1 MATARKSKRVRPA
14 VAPRSIG
21 GREERLPPRA
31 RHRRL
36 RELIEQ
42 QGFVAVKDVA
52 AAFAV
57 SEMTI
62 RRDLDLLSRAGIVMR
77 THGGAVGQEQRGS
90 ELFFSTE
97 PAFEQ
102 RRLINASQKARIA
115 RLAAGLLP
123 PEQTIALDVGT
134 SNLALAMEL
143 AGRKDLRIFTNSL
156 AAAVALIAGR
166 GSVYLLGGMLRGP
179 EFAII
184 GSTTCNQIKD
194 YYFDR
199 SFIGVSGV
207 TEDGFHDYIIE
218 DSDVKQALI
227 ERSAAVTILCDSSKF
242 NRRSFARI
250 CALQKCTTL
259 VTDRSPPPD
268 LRQALS
274 AAGVEILVAEA
285 ESNTNA
291 QK

>member
-1 MATARKSKRVRPA
+1 M
-14 VAPRSIG
+14 
-21 GREERLPPRA
+21 PPRA

-36 RELIEQ
+36 RDLIEQ

-52 AAFAV
+52 AKFAV

-77 THGGAVGQEQRGS
+77 THGGAVGQDQHGS

-97 PAFEQ
+97 PAFER
-102 RRLINASQKARIA
+102 RRLVNAAEKGRIA
-115 RLAAGLLP
+115 RLAASLLP

-156 AAAVALIAGR
+156 AAAVALLAGR
-166 GSVYLLGGMLRGP
+166 GSIYLLGGQLRGP

-184 GSTTCNQIKD
+184 GSTTCSQIQN

-199 SFIGVSGV
+199 CFIGISGV

-218 DSDVKQALI
+218 DSDVKRALI
-227 ERSAAVTILCDSSKF
+227 ARSAAVTILCDSSKF
-242 NRRSFARI
+242 NRRSLARI
-250 CALQKCTTL
+250 SSLDKCTTL
-259 VTDRSPPPD
+259 ITDQAPTPGMH
-268 LRQALS
+268 QALT
-274 AAGVEILVAEA
+274 AAGVEILVAE
-285 ESNTNA
+285 EYSNING